1 MGDILFRPLAPAERD
16 RLRASLRR
24 NAGDGASL
32 LTGLD
37 TSFVADVP
45 ELPAAEEVIRAIKS
59 VPCHY
64 ADFIIPIIAPTT
76 PPDTAPAK
84 AP

>member
-1 MGDILFRPLAPAERD
+1 MGDKLFRPLAPAERD

-24 NAGDGASL
+24 NATDGAAL

-37 TSFVADVP
+37 TSFAGDVP
-45 ELPAAEEVIRAIKS
+45 RLPDDEEVIRAIKS

-64 ADFIIPIIAPTT
+64 AEQRSEVRPI
-76 PPDTAPAK
+76 
-84 AP
+84 

>member
-1 MGDILFRPLAPAERD
+1 MGEMRFRPLEPAERD

-24 NAGDGASL
+24 NLTDGAAL

-37 TSFVADVP
+37 TSFVGDAP
-45 ELPAAEEVIRAIKS
+45 TLPDDEQVIRAIKS

-64 ADFIIPIIAPTT
+64 AETQRMNRPSPGCLARCSNCQ
-76 PPDTAPAK
+76 
-84 AP
+84 